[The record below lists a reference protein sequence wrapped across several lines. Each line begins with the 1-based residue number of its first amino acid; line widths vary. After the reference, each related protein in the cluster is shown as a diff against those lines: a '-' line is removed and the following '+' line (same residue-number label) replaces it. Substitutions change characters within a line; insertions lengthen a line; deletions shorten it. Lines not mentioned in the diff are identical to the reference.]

1 MRKAIA
7 LTAAGAIVLTGTA
20 TALAGIPRPA
30 ASASAAVFTAASAR
44 VNNPWFPLKPGTIAV
59 YAGVKDRLSAVDV
72 FKVTHK
78 TRVING
84 VRCVVIDDRL
94 YLAGALAER
103 TTDWYAQDKAGNVW
117 YFGEATAEL
126 NSNGTIKSTAGTF
139 QAGKNG
145 ARQGI
150 FMPGNPRIG
159 ASGQQEFSKGNAE
172 DHFKIL
178 SLSAHISAPGAS
190 SRHALL
196 TQETTPLEPGVLDH
210 KTYVRGVGT
219 VLEAT
224 IQGGD
229 ERLEL
234 LSFNRA

>member
-1 MRKAIA
+1 MRRAVV
-7 LTAAGAIVLTGTA
+7 LTTAALVLAGAGTA
-20 TALAGIPRPA
+20 VATRD
-30 ASASAAVFTAASAR
+30 SAAMPGSPAGFTSTSAR
-44 VNNPWFPLKPGTIAV
+44 VTNAWFPLKPGTIAV

-72 FKVTHK
+72 FKVTRK
-78 TRVING
+78 TQVIDG

-94 YLAGALAER
+94 YLAGRQAER

-117 YFGEATAEL
+117 YFGEATEEL
-126 NSNGTIKSTAGTF
+126 NPNGTIKSTAGSF
-139 QAGKNG
+139 QAGRNG

-150 FMPGNPRIG
+150 FMPAKPRVG

-178 SLSAHISAPGAS
+178 SLSAQISTPGGS
-190 SRHALL
+190 SRRALL

-210 KTYVRGVGT
+210 KTYLRGIGT

-224 IQGGD
+224 IRGGD

-234 LSFNRA
+234 VSFNRG

>member
-1 MRKAIA
+1 MRRRTVIS
-7 LTAAGAIVLTGTA
+7 TAATLLAA
-20 TALAGIPRPA
+20 TALLASLA
-30 ASASAAVFTAASAR
+30 AVGSAAPGAVFTSRSAR
-44 VNNPWFPLKPGTIAV
+44 VTNSWFPLKPGTIGV
-59 YAGVKDRLSAVDV
+59 YAGIKDGLSAVDV

-78 TRVING
+78 THVIDG

-94 YLAGALAER
+94 YLAGRLAER
-103 TTDWYAQDKAGNVW
+103 TTDWYAQDEAGNVW

-126 NSNGTIKSTAGTF
+126 NPNGTIKSTAGTF
-139 QAGKNG
+139 QAGRHG

-150 FMPGNPRIG
+150 FMPAKPRIG
-159 ASGQQEFSKGNAE
+159 ASGQQEFSRGNAE

-178 SLSAHISAPGAS
+178 SLSAHISTPGGS

-210 KTYVRGVGT
+210 KTYVRGIGT

-224 IQGGD
+224 IKGGD

-234 LSFNRA
+234 VSFNRG